1 MLAVFL
7 KPNLIAMGCCAGF
20 FVFVFVLFFGVLPP
34 PPPPHPTLILVLW
47 HMSDKLILAAS
58 VLIVVIAD
66 PYLSNVIHNEK
77 IADSEEY
84 NGKRI

>member
-1 MLAVFL
+1 MS
-7 KPNLIAMGCCAGF
+7 
-20 FVFVFVLFFGVLPP
+20 PP
-34 PPPPHPTLILVLW
+34 LLILVLW
-47 HMSDKLILAAS
+47 HMSDEPILAAS

-66 PYLSNVIHNEK
+66 PYHNNVIHNEK